1 MKKLYITV
9 LSKNRSLQFQSL
21 IDSLFLNI
29 KKYYPLTIK
38 VLYNDKDDDHFFNPN
53 AYRKLKSSYEHIEF
67 KNVDFDNTFNIHEY
81 FIKDELNLFLTD
93 NVLFTLPLDLY
104 EIGSIDF
111 DNSVLDLFKGINR
124 QKNTNNTYRYDAHKW
139 KQDNKLYY
147 IENNDEAFET
157 TPLIHPC
164 IGKIFLANDKDVNI
178 QKTYFFPLA
187 PCFINSINS
196 ESGVDNYST
205 DDIIE
210 YGTYALCTR
219 YLMGERIDVSKS
231 QGYSPNTILDEYRY
245 EFTDIL
251 TKNPSFDYFKNIV
264 YLNLEER
271 TDRKKEIESELA
283 KFNINAQHFNAFK
296 VDLDEALKCMGNRT
310 DLDEHSLKL
319 APSRVGASKSHIG
332 AVQLAK
338 DNNWDNVLILEDDVK
353 FVDNAPYILEQALL
367 ELKDLPRWDVLYL
380 GANSMDT
387 IKQISGH
394 VGELTAAFCNHAYV
408 VNKHFY
414 DTILNYNW
422 NQYLITDQFYLDI
435 CRDTRYTTYTVLPI
449 IATQKSS
456 FSDIEGKEVNYEDVI
471 KDSYKNTLNIFK

>member
-1 MKKLYITV
+1 MRKLYITV

-67 KNVDFDNTFNIHEY
+67 KNVEFDNTFNIHEY

-93 NVLFTLPLDLY
+93 NILFTLPLDLY

-178 QKTYFFPLA
+178 QKTYFFPLS

-205 DDIIE
+205 DNIIE

-219 YLMGERIDVSKS
+219 YLMGEKIDVSKS

-283 KFNINAQHFNAFK
+283 KFNINAQRFDAFK
-296 VDLDEALKCMGNRT
+296 VNLIQALRYMGNRT
-310 DLDEHSLKL
+310 DLDDHSLKL
-319 APSRVGASKSHIG
+319 APSRVGASKSHLG

-435 CRDTRYTTYTVLPI
+435 CRDKRYTTYTVLPI

>member
-1 MKKLYITV
+1 
-9 LSKNRSLQFQSL
+9 
-21 IDSLFLNI
+21 
-29 KKYYPLTIK
+29 
-38 VLYNDKDDDHFFNPN
+38 
-53 AYRKLKSSYEHIEF
+53 
-67 KNVDFDNTFNIHEY
+67 
-81 FIKDELNLFLTD
+81 
-93 NVLFTLPLDLY
+93 
-104 EIGSIDF
+104 
-111 DNSVLDLFKGINR
+111 
-124 QKNTNNTYRYDAHKW
+124 
-139 KQDNKLYY
+139 
-147 IENNDEAFET
+147 
-157 TPLIHPC
+157 
-164 IGKIFLANDKDVNI
+164 
-178 QKTYFFPLA
+178 
-187 PCFINSINS
+187 
-196 ESGVDNYST
+196 
-205 DDIIE
+205 
-210 YGTYALCTR
+210 
-219 YLMGERIDVSKS
+219 MGERIDVSKS